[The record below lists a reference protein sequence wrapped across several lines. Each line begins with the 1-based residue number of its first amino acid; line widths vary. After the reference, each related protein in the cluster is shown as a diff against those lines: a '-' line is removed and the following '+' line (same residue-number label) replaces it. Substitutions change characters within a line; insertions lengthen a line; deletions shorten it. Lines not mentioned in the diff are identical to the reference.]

1 MPSTTPDLRTVTGG
15 CSSFRAGGGERSVP
29 VAATPASVNVD
40 GARAGRRCGGTSAVL
55 ARSDFG
61 HASSNDAGG
70 ASLGSGAGSGAAGG
84 AGRRSG
90 ADGSAV
96 RASARSRSFRDDEEN
111 KRLRRGLTAGAA
123 STGSEPREAAS
134 SCQGGADGA
143 PGSPLP
149 AFFGAGWSRLNKKP

>member
-29 VAATPASVNVD
+29 VAAAPASVNVD

-111 KRLRRGLTAGAA
+111 KRLRRGLTAGAD
-123 STGSEPREAAS
+123 STGSGA
-134 SCQGGADGA
+134 GGA
-143 PGSPLP
+143 GSPL
-149 AFFGAGWSRLNKKP
+149 ARRGRGASGA